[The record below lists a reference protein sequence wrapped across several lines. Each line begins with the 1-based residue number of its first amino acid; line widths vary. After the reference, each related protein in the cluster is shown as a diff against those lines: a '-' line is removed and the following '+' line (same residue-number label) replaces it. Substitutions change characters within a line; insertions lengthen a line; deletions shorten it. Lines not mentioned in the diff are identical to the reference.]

1 MKKTTKLLALTLAVL
16 LALGLAG
23 CGAKTLSV
31 TSDAA
36 PAPAAYPYAE
46 SPAESESGFAMD
58 EESGFANTASAGG
71 LYGADDADGSRTALD
86 EPADMSEKIIY
97 SADATLETTE
107 FDAALEKIQA
117 LVKELG
123 GFMEST
129 SVSGNNYS
137 SIARGNT
144 GGRYASFTIRVPSD
158 KFSALTGSLSDIGNV
173 PHCST
178 YMQNVTMEY
187 YDVQSRLEAYKTQ
200 ETRLLEM
207 LAVAKSVEDMLAI
220 QQQLTEVQYEI
231 DSLTGQLR
239 YYDHQVNYSTVTLYV
254 TEVREYTPEPTIT
267 LTYWQ
272 RMTRGFS
279 ESLKGVG
286 KFFQDLFLWFVTSL
300 PWLVPLA
307 AVIAGVVV
315 LIRRGVKKHPE
326 RAARRAEKRAAKA
339 EKRARKAAA
348 KAAEKSA
355 APTAEPPKSDDT

>member
-23 CGAKTLSV
+23 CGAKTLSD
-31 TSDAA
+31 TPNAA
-36 PAPAAYPYAE
+36 PAPYSYAE

-71 LYGADDADGSRTALD
+71 LYGAEDADDSRTALD

-307 AVIAGVVV
+307 AVITGVVV

-348 KAAEKSA
+348 KAAKKSA